1 MAWLLL
7 TITRDGK
14 VAGAKQPAGVQTV
27 KFMKKVAAAVVL
39 SASVGS
45 ASATLIQS
53 GSEQS
58 LQSILCG
65 LYTSAGAPNC
75 NDAPNVNTDQYGLD
89 QRWAIEGS
97 GTAAATFI
105 IEIAGNS
112 AINSFG
118 LYDVNNT
125 NRVQLFGGPADA
137 ADRAQVSL
145 YANGSL
151 LVNFQSLL
159 PDGTLINASS
169 NFYGP
174 GYFTGNTFGFYLGA
188 ASGFMY
194 SETSRNAGGADQ
206 MVAFRGDGDLIELP
220 GAMPGIWGSS
230 SYILAWED
238 LPYASSD
245 KDFNDLVV
253 YVESINGVPEPGTL
267 GLLGLGL
274 AGLAALS
281 RRRRTA

>member
-1 MAWLLL
+1 VNFLNK
-7 TITRDGK
+7 I
-14 VAGAKQPAGVQTV
+14 
-27 KFMKKVAAAVVL
+27 AAAL
-39 SASVGS
+39 ALAASVGS
-45 ASATLIQS
+45 AGATVIQS

-58 LQSILCG
+58 LQSILCS
-65 LYTSAGAPNC
+65 LYTNAGAPNC
-75 NDAPNVNTDQYGLD
+75 NAAPNVNTDQYGHD

-112 AINSFG
+112 AINTFG
-118 LYDVNNT
+118 LYDVNNA

-145 YANGSL
+145 FANGSL
-151 LVNFQSLL
+151 LVNFQSVL
-159 PDGTLINASS
+159 PNGSLTNAFS
-169 NFYGP
+169 NFFGP

-194 SETSRNAGGADQ
+194 SEASRNAGGADQ
-206 MVAFRGDGDLIELP
+206 MVAFRGDGDLIRLP
-220 GAMPGIWGSS
+220 GAMPGVWGSS

-274 AGLAALS
+274 AGLAALA
-281 RRRRTA
+281 RRRRKA

>member
-1 MAWLLL
+1 VKYLKQLA
-7 TITRDGK
+7 
-14 VAGAKQPAGVQTV
+14 AGMVLAGTFGASGATV
-27 KFMKKVAAAVVL
+27 
-39 SASVGS
+39 
-45 ASATLIQS
+45 IQS

-65 LYTSAGAPNC
+65 LYTSAGALNC
-75 NDAPNVNTDQYGLD
+75 NAAPNVNADQYGLD

-118 LYDVNNT
+118 LYDVNNA
-125 NRVQLFGGPADA
+125 NRVELFGGPADA

-159 PDGTLINASS
+159 PNGSLTNAFS

-188 ASGFMY
+188 ASGLMY
-194 SETSRNAGGADQ
+194 SETSRNAGGVDQ
-206 MVAFRGDGDLIELP
+206 MVAFRGDGDLIKLP
-220 GAMPGIWGSS
+220 GAMAGNWGSS

-238 LPYASSD
+238 LPYANSD

-274 AGLAALS
+274 AGLAGMA
-281 RRRRTA
+281 RRRRKA